1 MTFAL
6 RGCSRTL
13 LAVVAI
19 RVGCAHAQAPPEHNA
34 AATVPYFKLSTPR
47 RVLSE
52 AQPWEGNEFP
62 LAISPREGGSQAER
76 DPLFCNYARLR
87 HAEQPHCPRL
97 FTGRHSSER
106 REGTCGKRSQSAQP
120 EPEPLPRSALRPFLF
135 DLLSGQRS

>member
-6 RGCSRTL
+6 RGCLRIL

-19 RVGCAHAQAPPEHNA
+19 GVGCAHAQAPPEHNA

-62 LAISPREGGSQAER
+62 HTLSVLELKRGGFRYWGWYGLNEGRGIGLARSNDPRVFRGGTEAE
-76 DPLFCNYARLR
+76 
-87 HAEQPHCPRL
+87 
-97 FTGRHSSER
+97 
-106 REGTCGKRSQSAQP
+106 
-120 EPEPLPRSALRPFLF
+120 
-135 DLLSGQRS
+135 